1 MHNRIYLVS
10 ILGMIGLLTTSFV
23 NADISIGANKFFG
36 KDKSSQG
43 FVVATVKPSAD
54 SNNLVVAL
62 GSGLKKKL
70 KALMMQILTS
80 T

>member
-1 MHNRIYLVS
+1 MQIFRLVQ
-10 ILGMIGLLTTSFV
+10 I
-23 NADISIGANKFFG
+23 NFFG